1 MKDRRAMLTVSN
13 YKEFFRIG
21 ALTRF
26 VTSWSYEIWNRTGY
40 TSTISDWVPLWLK
53 FSNWVSVL
61 TTIVR
66 WSTNASHLPRQD
78 PHLCRLWPTSVRV
91 RRFRSAAL
99 LNSCHAQHCFHC
111 HLSFL
116 PINEK
121 QTTCSP
127 CSSWRKSS
135 HHLRSHHCTKKRIL
149 WRYAEQIVFIVHI
162 DVRFSWSAEPKHV
175 QQTKYNRGDYRPGN
189 GCIGTIVEKTAYWK
203 VKASSQCARYIVL
216 LPGLVLQ
223 FGGQCWR
230 NRRRFPFYFLEFWRR

>member
-1 MKDRRAMLTVSN
+1 MKQICDLMLLAISSKKWGTTQEMKDRRAMLTVSN

-135 HHLRSHHCTKKRIL
+135 HHLRSHHCTKKRIMTL
-149 WRYAEQIVFIVHI
+149 RWTNSVH
-162 DVRFSWSAEPKHV
+162 SSYW
-175 QQTKYNRGDYRPGN
+175 
-189 GCIGTIVEKTAYWK
+189 CTI
-203 VKASSQCARYIVL
+203 
-216 LPGLVLQ
+216 
-223 FGGQCWR
+223 
-230 NRRRFPFYFLEFWRR
+230 